1 MFRPEIVI
9 LSTKMSVRKTTL
21 GWIERLETTLQRTQ
35 NIKKTNGVVPCY
47 ENAFKASI
55 CFLGDLC
62 PLKSDAQFFYPPKCV
77 VQKQEE
83 FYLLEIYRFQ
93 CKYTL
98 DLVLCIINQQQNSIL
113 GNSIKLNSKIQVT
126 IELVLQTPSIAST

>member
-21 GWIERLETTLQRTQ
+21 GWIERLETTLQLTQ

-55 CFLGDLC
+55 GFLGDLC